1 MKGLILKDFYSL
13 KVYVKTLFIM
23 VALYALLGIFTDS
36 PSMLSGLIG
45 VFCMILPVTSFSYDK
60 YFKWEEFALSLP
72 LRRAKIVL
80 AKYIFTALL
89 VLFSMVF
96 ITVFSILIELFSAQT
111 ISMDGAWE
119 LLMTNYFTMG
129 IFLLLPAILLPVMF
143 KFGPDKGRV
152 ALIAVLGGFSLLIVA
167 AAQFLPSLAPEL
179 AQSLKGTFANEH
191 NALAVLNIIPIVTIV
206 LFILSYFLSCAF
218 YRAREV

>member
-13 KVYVKTLFIM
+13 KVYVKTLLVM
-23 VALYALLGIFTDS
+23 VVIYALLGIFTDS

-72 LRRAKIVL
+72 LRRTKIVL
-80 AKYIFTALL
+80 AKYIFTVLL
-89 VLFSMVF
+89 ILLAMIFM
-96 ITVFSILIELFSAQT
+96 TAFSILIELFSVQAL
-111 ISMDGAWE
+111 SMDGVWE

-152 ALIAVLGGFSLLIVA
+152 ALFVVLGGFSLLFVA
-167 AAQFLPSLAPEL
+167 AAQLLPSLAPEL
-179 AQSLKGTFANEH
+179 AQSLKDTFANEH
-191 NALAVLNIIPIVTIV
+191 NTLAILNIIPIVTIV
-206 LFILSYFLSCAF
+206 LFVLSYFLSCTF